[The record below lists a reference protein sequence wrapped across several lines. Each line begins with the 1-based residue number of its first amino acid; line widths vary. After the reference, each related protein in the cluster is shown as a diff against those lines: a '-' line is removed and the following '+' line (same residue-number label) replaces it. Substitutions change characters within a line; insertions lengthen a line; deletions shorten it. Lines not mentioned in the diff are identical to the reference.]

1 VRTLRISLRAAGA
14 VLASVVLTATPST
27 APAAYATV
35 PTGHLTGATGA
46 AANDL
51 AGLPPE
57 LTRCSATYADGDP
70 RLGPARFPVPI
81 VSEIGTELLLYQRTG
96 GMPMAAFL
104 ATYYDPAGNGG
115 RGGWRYPP
123 DNGYLTGPGGVPIE
137 APQTLVAGQ
146 DIDRFGSEYG
156 GFLSPRDT
164 PYAQRAIPPQ
174 SLDTYDPAYT
184 CNYHQYRV
192 LRPFAVE
199 AGPIAP
205 WFGQPGGG
213 RQLQLVAGLVPG
225 APSPLTVAW
234 LVSNGYLTR
243 LN

>member
-1 VRTLRISLRAAGA
+1 MGAAAGA
-14 VLASVVLTATPST
+14 LASVVLAATLST
-27 APAAYATV
+27 APAAYAAAPAGHPAAALV
-35 PTGHLTGATGA
+35 AAPTGTATS
-46 AANDL
+46 DV
-51 AGLPPE
+51 AGLPPG
-57 LTRCSATYADGDP
+57 LTQCSTTYADGDP
-70 RLGPARFPVPI
+70 RLGPARFPLPF

-96 GMPMAAFL
+96 GKPVATFL
-104 ATYYDPAGNGG
+104 ATYYDPAANGG

-123 DNGYLTGPGGVPIE
+123 DNGYLTGPGGAPIE
-137 APQTLVAGQ
+137 APQTLVPGQ

-156 GFLSPRDT
+156 AFLSPRDT

-192 LRPFAVE
+192 LQPFAVE

-213 RQLQLVAGLVPG
+213 RQFQLVAGLVPG
-225 APSPLTVAW
+225 APSPLSVQW
-234 LVSNGYLTR
+234 LVSNGYLAR